1 MAKKPAPK
9 AKRESKAKP
18 INFNLDGQPLGKK
31 TSLKRSAKPKAK
43 PSPKKRKP
51 AAKKPTTKSA
61 AKKPDAKK
69 QTAKKAAAKKAP
81 PKRKATPKKKGR
93 PSEYTKEI
101 GDRIFRELCQGD
113 SLRTVCLAD
122 DMPNRSTVF
131 RWLADTDHPF
141 CDQYTRAREIQAE
154 VMVDDIID
162 IADDSRNDWIDKKVA
177 GGEIRVVDPESLQ
190 RTKIRLDARKWAAG
204 KIKPKKYGPRTQTDV
219 AISPLEAMTDEQLQT
234 KLAGLVSE
242 LGITAP
248 PTSGDD
254 PDDGGSED
262 TAE

>member
-1 MAKKPAPK
+1 MAKKPARK
-9 AKRESKAKP
+9 AKRKP
-18 INFNLDGQPLGKK
+18 
-31 TSLKRSAKPKAK
+31 KPKAK
-43 PSPKKRKP
+43 APATKRKP
-51 AAKKPTTKSA
+51 AAKKPTG
-61 AKKPDAKK
+61 
-69 QTAKKAAAKKAP
+69 KAAAKKPATKKTAAKKP
-81 PKRKATPKKKGR
+81 ATKKTAPKRKAAPKKKGR
-93 PSEYTKEI
+93 PTIYSEALGK
-101 GDRIFRELCQGD
+101 RIFEELCRGD

-122 DMPNRSTVF
+122 DMPCRAIVF
-131 RWLADTDHPF
+131 RWLSDPDHPF
-141 CDQYTRAREIQAE
+141 VDQYTRAREIQAE

-219 AISPLEAMTDEQLQT
+219 SISPLEAMTDDQLQT

-242 LGITAP
+242 LGLTKA

-254 PDDGGSED
+254 PEDGGDKD
-262 TAE
+262 TEG